1 MERVAGVEP
10 ASLAWEARVI
20 PIYDTRVSI
29 LNADNC
35 DYRKGIIPSSQI
47 VKLCT
52 KKGLAKCRETC
63 VSMISNF
70 PASSDPYLSL
80 TVGHPLLD
88 AIVKLT
94 AQRDQET
101 LADAFVDAIITLTNA
116 ESASIY
122 ALGGEL
128 GHLSA
133 KVLASNCEPVGSHI
147 TPLDARP
154 GLRACIEGHNTIT
167 VPTDTGHQMVH
178 PVIEQGNVVG
188 LMIRQHAHA
197 YDHHSDLIEGLMAIY
212 ANQQSLLNHQQR
224 DGLTGLYNRVALQ
237 NWMGKALSTDARA
250 ERRAS
255 DDAPLGCFAM
265 FDIDLFKRINDSKG
279 HLYGDEVLLVFA
291 DLMRESFRYND
302 LLFRYGGEEFAAVL
316 SDTDLETALTVLER
330 FRETVA
336 HHKFAQ
342 LNQVTVTI
350 GVTQISSQL
359 QADKL
364 IERADKA
371 MYFGKNHGRN
381 QANAF
386 EWLDQGNIV
395 PAINEHPQ
403 SYKLF

>member
-1 MERVAGVEP
+1 M
-10 ASLAWEARVI
+10 
-20 PIYDTRVSI
+20 
-29 LNADNC
+29 
-35 DYRKGIIPSSQI
+35 SQ
-47 VKLCT
+47 
-52 KKGLAKCRETC
+52 
-63 VSMISNF
+63 S
-70 PASSDPYLSL
+70 
-80 TVGHPLLD
+80 VGHPLLD

-101 LADAFVDAIITLTNA
+101 LAEVLVDAILTLTNA
-116 ESASIY
+116 ESVSIY

-133 KVLASNCEPVGSHI
+133 KVLASNHEPIGSHI
-147 TPLDARP
+147 TPLDLRP
-154 GLRACIEGHNTIT
+154 GLRACIEGHHTVT
-167 VPTDTGHQMVH
+167 VPRENGHQMIH
-178 PVIEQGNVVG
+178 PVLEQGNVVG
-188 LMIRQHAHA
+188 LMIREHAQA
-197 YDHHSDLIEGLMAIY
+197 YDHHSDLIDGLMAIY

-237 NWMGKALSTDARA
+237 NWMGKALSTDVRA
-250 ERRAS
+250 ERRAG

-291 DLMRESFRYND
+291 DLMRESFRFND

-336 HHKFAQ
+336 QHKFAQ

-350 GVTQISSQL
+350 GVAQIL
-359 QADKL
+359 PNLKADKL
-364 IERADKA
+364 IERADQA
-371 MYFGKNHGRN
+371 MYYGKNHGRN
-381 QANAF
+381 QVNAF
-386 EWLDQGNIV
+386 EWLEQGQIV
-395 PAINEHPQ
+395 PSVNEHPQ

>member
-1 MERVAGVEP
+1 M
-10 ASLAWEARVI
+10 
-20 PIYDTRVSI
+20 I
-29 LNADNC
+29 L
-35 DYRKGIIPSSQI
+35 ILS
-47 VKLCT
+47 
-52 KKGLAKCRETC
+52 
-63 VSMISNF
+63 F
-70 PASSDPYLSL
+70 P
-80 TVGHPLLD
+80 VGHPLLN

-94 AQRDQET
+94 AQRDQES
-101 LADAFVDAIITLTNA
+101 LAEVLVDTITSLTNA
-116 ESASIY
+116 SSTSVY

-147 TPLDARP
+147 TPLDTRP
-154 GLRACIEGHNTIT
+154 GLQACIEGHSTVT
-167 VPTDTGHQMVH
+167 VPTENGHQMVH
-178 PVIEQGNVVG
+178 PVVEQGNVVG
-188 LMIRQHAHA
+188 LMIREHAQT
-197 YDHHSDLIEGLMAIY
+197 YDHHGDLIDGLMAIY

-237 NWMGKALSTDARA
+237 NWMGKALSSDARA

-316 SDTDLETALTVLER
+316 TDTDLDSALMVLER
-330 FRETVA
+330 FRESVA

-350 GVTQISSQL
+350 GVTQINPLL

-364 IERADKA
+364 IERADSA
-371 MYFGKNHGRN
+371 MYYGKNHGRN

-386 EWLDQGNIV
+386 EWLEQGNIA
-395 PAINEHPQ
+395 PSIGEHPQ

>member
-1 MERVAGVEP
+1 M
-10 ASLAWEARVI
+10 SL
-20 PIYDTRVSI
+20 S
-29 LNADNC
+29 
-35 DYRKGIIPSSQI
+35 
-47 VKLCT
+47 
-52 KKGLAKCRETC
+52 
-63 VSMISNF
+63 
-70 PASSDPYLSL
+70 
-80 TVGHPLLD
+80 VGHPLLD
-88 AIVKLT
+88 AIIKLT

-101 LADAFVDAIITLTNA
+101 LADALVDAILTLTNTN
-116 ESASIY
+116 SASVY

-133 KVLASNCEPVGSHI
+133 KVLASNNEPVGSHI
-147 TPLDARP
+147 TPLDVRP

-167 VPTDTGHQMVH
+167 VATKNGHQMIH
-178 PVIEQGNVVG
+178 PVLEQGNVVG
-188 LMIRQHAHA
+188 LMIREHAHA
-197 YDHHSDLIEGLMAIY
+197 YDQQSDVIEGLMSIY

-237 NWMGKALSTDARA
+237 NWMGKALTTDRHA

-255 DDAPLGCFAM
+255 DTGSDTPLGCFAM
-265 FDIDLFKRINDSKG
+265 FDIDLFKRINDTKG
-279 HLYGDEVLLVFA
+279 HLYGDEVLLIFA

-316 SDTDLETALTVLER
+316 SDTDLDTALMVLER
-330 FRETVA
+330 FRETIA
-336 HHKFAQ
+336 QHNFAQ

-350 GVTQISSQL
+350 GVTQITPYL

-371 MYFGKNHGRN
+371 LYFGKNHGRN

-386 EWLDQGNIV
+386 EWLDKGDIV
-395 PAINEHPQ
+395 PTISEHPQ

>member
-1 MERVAGVEP
+1 MSFTVA
-10 ASLAWEARVI
+10 
-20 PIYDTRVSI
+20 
-29 LNADNC
+29 
-35 DYRKGIIPSSQI
+35 
-47 VKLCT
+47 
-52 KKGLAKCRETC
+52 
-63 VSMISNF
+63 
-70 PASSDPYLSL
+70 
-80 TVGHPLLD
+80 HPLLD

-101 LADAFVDAIITLTNA
+101 LAEVLVDAITILTNA
-116 ESASIY
+116 SSTSVY

-133 KVLASNCEPVGSHI
+133 KVLASNCEPIGSHI

-154 GLRACIEGHNTIT
+154 GLRACIEGHKTVT
-167 VPTDTGHQMVH
+167 VPTENGHQMIH
-178 PVIEQGNVVG
+178 PVMEQGNVVG
-188 LMIRQHAHA
+188 LMIREHNQS
-197 YDHHSDLIEGLMAIY
+197 YDHHSDLLEGLVAIY
-212 ANQQSLLNHQQR
+212 SNQQSLLNHQQR

-237 NWMGKALSTDARA
+237 NWMGKALPSDARA

-316 SDTDLETALTVLER
+316 TDTDLDGALMVLER

-336 HHKFAQ
+336 QHKFAQ

-350 GVTQISSQL
+350 GVTQISSHL

-364 IERADKA
+364 IERADQA
-371 MYFGKNHGRN
+371 MYYGKNHGRN

-386 EWLDQGNIV
+386 EWLQQGNIV
-395 PAINEHPQ
+395 PSVNEHPE

>member
-1 MERVAGVEP
+1 M
-10 ASLAWEARVI
+10 
-20 PIYDTRVSI
+20 
-29 LNADNC
+29 
-35 DYRKGIIPSSQI
+35 
-47 VKLCT
+47 
-52 KKGLAKCRETC
+52 
-63 VSMISNF
+63 
-70 PASSDPYLSL
+70 SL

-94 AQRDQET
+94 AQRDQDA
-101 LADAFVDAIITLTNA
+101 LAGSLVDAILTLTNA
-116 ESASIY
+116 ETVSVY

-133 KVLASNCEPVGSHI
+133 KVLASNHEIVGSHI
-147 TPLDARP
+147 TPLDARA
-154 GLRACIEGHNTIT
+154 GLRACIEGGHTVT
-167 VPTDTGHQMVH
+167 VPLEADQGHQMIH

-188 LMIRQHAHA
+188 LMIRQHKQS
-197 YDHHSDLIEGLMAIY
+197 YDHHSDVIEGLMAIY

-237 NWMGKALSTDARA
+237 NWMGKALSSEVRA

-255 DDAPLGCFAM
+255 DEAPLGCFAM

-291 DLMRESFRYND
+291 DLMRESFRFND

-316 SDTDLETALTVLER
+316 SDTSLEAALTVLER

-350 GVTQISSQL
+350 GVTQISHGL
-359 QADKL
+359 EAEKL
-364 IERADKA
+364 VERADRA
-371 MYFGKNHGRN
+371 MYYGKNHGRN
-381 QANAF
+381 QVNAF
-386 EWLDQGNIV
+386 EWLEQGQIAPV
-395 PAINEHPQ
+395 IGDRPM

>member
-1 MERVAGVEP
+1 MSFSVA
-10 ASLAWEARVI
+10 
-20 PIYDTRVSI
+20 
-29 LNADNC
+29 
-35 DYRKGIIPSSQI
+35 
-47 VKLCT
+47 
-52 KKGLAKCRETC
+52 
-63 VSMISNF
+63 
-70 PASSDPYLSL
+70 
-80 TVGHPLLD
+80 HPLLD

-94 AQRDQET
+94 AQRDQDA
-101 LADAFVDAIITLTNA
+101 LAGSLVDAILSLSNA
-116 ESASIY
+116 ETVSVY

-133 KVLASNCEPVGSHI
+133 KVLASNHEIVGSHI
-147 TPLDARP
+147 TPLDARA
-154 GLRACIEGHNTIT
+154 GLRACIEGGHTVT
-167 VPTDTGHQMVH
+167 VPLDEGYQMVH

-188 LMIRQHAHA
+188 LMIRQHALT
-197 YDHHSDLIEGLMAIY
+197 YDHHSDVIEGLMAIY

-237 NWMGKALSTDARA
+237 NWMGKALTGEVRA

-255 DDAPLGCFAM
+255 DEAPLGCFAM

-291 DLMRESFRYND
+291 DLMRESFRFND

-336 HHKFAQ
+336 QHKFAQ

-350 GVTQISSQL
+350 GVSEIIPSL
-359 QADKL
+359 AAEKL
-364 IERADKA
+364 VERADRA
-371 MYFGKNHGRN
+371 LYYGKNHGRN
-381 QANAF
+381 QVNAF
-386 EWLDQGNIV
+386 EWLEQGQLAPSISD
-395 PAINEHPQ
+395 HPQ

>member
-1 MERVAGVEP
+1 M
-10 ASLAWEARVI
+10 
-20 PIYDTRVSI
+20 I
-29 LNADNC
+29 L
-35 DYRKGIIPSSQI
+35 I
-47 VKLCT
+47 
-52 KKGLAKCRETC
+52 
-63 VSMISNF
+63 
-70 PASSDPYLSL
+70 LSF
-80 TVGHPLLD
+80 TVGHPLLN

-94 AQRDQET
+94 AQRDQDT
-101 LADAFVDAIITLTNA
+101 LAEVLVDSIISLTNA
-116 ESASIY
+116 RSTSVY

-133 KVLASNCEPVGSHI
+133 KVLASTCEPIGSHI
-147 TPLDARP
+147 TPLETRP
-154 GLRACIEGHNTIT
+154 GLQACIEGHSTIT
-167 VPTDTGHQMVH
+167 VPTESGHQMIH
-178 PVIEQGNVVG
+178 PVLEQGNVVG
-188 LMIRQHAHA
+188 LMIREHAQT
-197 YDHHSDLIEGLMAIY
+197 YDHHSDLIDGLMAIY

-316 SDTDLETALTVLER
+316 TDTDLDSALTVLER
-330 FRETVA
+330 FRESVA
-336 HHKFAQ
+336 QHKFAQ

-350 GVTQISSQL
+350 GVTQITSHL

-364 IERADKA
+364 IERADQA
-371 MYFGKNHGRN
+371 MYYGKNHGRN

-386 EWLDQGNIV
+386 EWLQQGSIV
-395 PAINEHPQ
+395 PSIGEHPQ

>member
-1 MERVAGVEP
+1 M
-10 ASLAWEARVI
+10 
-20 PIYDTRVSI
+20 SI
-29 LNADNC
+29 
-35 DYRKGIIPSSQI
+35 S
-47 VKLCT
+47 
-52 KKGLAKCRETC
+52 
-63 VSMISNF
+63 
-70 PASSDPYLSL
+70 
-80 TVGHPLLD
+80 VGHPLLD
-88 AIVKLT
+88 TIIKLT
-94 AQRDQET
+94 AQRDQDS
-101 LADAFVDAIITLTNA
+101 LAGALVDAIIGLSDA
-116 ESASIY
+116 ASASVY

-133 KVLASNCEPVGSHI
+133 KVLASSHEPVGTHI

-154 GLRACIEGHNTIT
+154 GLRACVEGQSTIT
-167 VPTDTGHQMVH
+167 VPVDDGYQMVH

-188 LMIRQHAHA
+188 LMIREHHQT
-197 YDHHSDLIEGLMAIY
+197 YDHHSDIIEGLMAIY

-237 NWMGKALSTDARA
+237 NWMGKVLNTESHA

-255 DDAPLGCFAM
+255 DKDAPMGCFAM
-265 FDIDLFKRINDSKG
+265 FDIDLFKRINDTKG

-316 SDTDLETALTVLER
+316 SDTDLNTALSVLER

-336 HHKFAQ
+336 QHNFAQ

-350 GVTQISSQL
+350 GVTRITPNL
-359 QADKL
+359 EADKL

-381 QANAF
+381 QVQAF
-386 EWLDQGNIV
+386 EWLDQGGIV
-395 PAINEHPQ
+395 PSISEQPQ
-403 SYKLF
+403 TYKLF

>member
-1 MERVAGVEP
+1 V
-10 ASLAWEARVI
+10 SL
-20 PIYDTRVSI
+20 
-29 LNADNC
+29 L
-35 DYRKGIIPSSQI
+35 
-47 VKLCT
+47 
-52 KKGLAKCRETC
+52 
-63 VSMISNF
+63 
-70 PASSDPYLSL
+70 
-80 TVGHPLLD
+80 VGHPLLD
-88 AIVKLT
+88 AIIKLT

-101 LADAFVDAIITLTNA
+101 LASTLIDAILTLTNTN
-116 ESASIY
+116 SASVY

-133 KVLASNCEPVGSHI
+133 KVLASNHEPVGSHI
-147 TPLDARP
+147 TPLDVRP

-167 VPTDTGHQMVH
+167 VATKNGHQMIH
-178 PVIEQGNVVG
+178 PVLEQGNVVG
-188 LMIRQHAHA
+188 LMIREHAHT
-197 YDHHSDLIEGLMAIY
+197 YDHQSNVIEGMMAIY

-237 NWMGKALSTDARA
+237 NWMGKALTTDLHA

-255 DDAPLGCFAM
+255 DFSNDASLGCFAM

-302 LLFRYGGEEFAAVL
+302 LLFRYGGEEFSAVL
-316 SDTDLETALTVLER
+316 SDTDLDTALMVLER

-336 HHKFAQ
+336 QHNFAQ

-350 GVTQISSQL
+350 GVTQITLGLPSDQ
-359 QADKL
+359 L

-371 MYFGKNHGRN
+371 LYFGKNHGRN

-386 EWLDQGNIV
+386 EWLDKGDIV
-395 PAINEHPQ
+395 PTISEYPQ

>member
-1 MERVAGVEP
+1 V
-10 ASLAWEARVI
+10 SL
-20 PIYDTRVSI
+20 S
-29 LNADNC
+29 
-35 DYRKGIIPSSQI
+35 
-47 VKLCT
+47 
-52 KKGLAKCRETC
+52 
-63 VSMISNF
+63 
-70 PASSDPYLSL
+70 
-80 TVGHPLLD
+80 VGHPLLD
-88 AIVKLT
+88 AIIKLT

-101 LADAFVDAIITLTNA
+101 LADALVDAILTLTNTG
-116 ESASIY
+116 SVSIY

-133 KVLASNCEPVGSHI
+133 KVLASNNEPVGSHI
-147 TPLDARP
+147 TPLDVHP

-167 VPTDTGHQMVH
+167 VSTNNGHRMIH
-178 PVIEQGNVVG
+178 PVLEQGNVVG
-188 LMIRQHAHA
+188 LMIREHAHV
-197 YDHHSDLIEGLMAIY
+197 YDHQSDVIEGLMAIY

-237 NWMGKALSTDARA
+237 NWMGKALITDRHA

-255 DDAPLGCFAM
+255 DTGNDAPLGCFAM
-265 FDIDLFKRINDSKG
+265 FDIDLFKRINDTKG

-316 SDTDLETALTVLER
+316 SDTDLDTALMVLER

-336 HHKFAQ
+336 QHNFAQ

-350 GVTQISSQL
+350 GVTQITPHL

-371 MYFGKNHGRN
+371 LYFGKNHGRN

-386 EWLDQGNIV
+386 EWLDKGDIV
-395 PAINEHPQ
+395 PTISEHPQ

>member
-1 MERVAGVEP
+1 M
-10 ASLAWEARVI
+10 S
-20 PIYDTRVSI
+20 
-29 LNADNC
+29 
-35 DYRKGIIPSSQI
+35 
-47 VKLCT
+47 
-52 KKGLAKCRETC
+52 
-63 VSMISNF
+63 F
-70 PASSDPYLSL
+70 PD
-80 TVGHPLLD
+80 GHPLLD
-88 AIVKLT
+88 AIVRLS

-101 LADAFVDAIITLTNA
+101 LADSLVDAILSLTNA
-116 ESASIY
+116 RSASIY

-133 KVLASNCEPVGSHI
+133 KVLASNCEPIGSHI

-154 GLRACIEGHNTIT
+154 GLRACIEGQSTVT
-167 VPTDTGHQMVH
+167 VPTDCGHQMIH
-178 PVIEQGNVVG
+178 PVLEQGNVVG
-188 LMIRQHAHA
+188 LMIREHAQA
-197 YDHHSDLIEGLMAIY
+197 YDHHSDLLEGLMAIY
-212 ANQQSLLNHQQR
+212 SNQQSLLNHQQR

-237 NWMGKALSTDARA
+237 NWMGKALSSDARA

-291 DLMRESFRYND
+291 DLMRESFRFND

-316 SDTDLETALTVLER
+316 SDTDLDNALTVLER

-336 HHKFAQ
+336 RHKFAQ

-350 GVTQISSQL
+350 GVTQIHSHL

-364 IERADKA
+364 IERADRA
-371 MYFGKNHGRN
+371 MYYGKNHGRN

-386 EWLDQGNIV
+386 EWLQQGGIAPSV
-395 PAINEHPQ
+395 NEHPQ

>member
-1 MERVAGVEP
+1 MLDSYQ
-10 ASLAWEARVI
+10 SL
-20 PIYDTRVSI
+20 
-29 LNADNC
+29 
-35 DYRKGIIPSSQI
+35 
-47 VKLCT
+47 
-52 KKGLAKCRETC
+52 
-63 VSMISNF
+63 
-70 PASSDPYLSL
+70 SDLYLSL
-80 TVGHPLLD
+80 PVGHPLLD
-88 AIVKLT
+88 AIVKLS

-101 LADAFVDAIITLTNA
+101 LADSLVDAVLTLTNA
-116 ESASIY
+116 DSASIY

-133 KVLASNCEPVGSHI
+133 KVLASSNEPVGSHI

-154 GLRACIEGHNTIT
+154 GLRACIEGGHTVT
-167 VPTDTGHQMVH
+167 VPLATGHQMIH
-178 PVIEQGNVVG
+178 PVLEQGNVVG
-188 LMIRQHAHA
+188 LMIREHTQA
-197 YDHHSDLIEGLMAIY
+197 YDHHSDLIEGMMAIY

-237 NWMGKALSTDARA
+237 NWMGKALTTDVHA
-250 ERRAS
+250 ERRVG

-291 DLMRESFRYND
+291 DLMRESFRFND

-316 SDTDLETALTVLER
+316 SDTDLEAAQTVLER

-336 HHKFAQ
+336 QHKFAQ

-350 GVTQISSQL
+350 GVTQITPNL

-364 IERADKA
+364 IERADQA
-371 MYFGKNHGRN
+371 MYYGKNHGRN
-381 QANAF
+381 QVNAF
-386 EWLDQGNIV
+386 EWLEQGQIV
-395 PAINEHPQ
+395 PSVNEHPH

>member
-1 MERVAGVEP
+1 MLNNYP
-10 ASLAWEARVI
+10 APS
-20 PIYDTRVSI
+20 D
-29 LNADNC
+29 AD
-35 DYRKGIIPSSQI
+35 
-47 VKLCT
+47 
-52 KKGLAKCRETC
+52 
-63 VSMISNF
+63 
-70 PASSDPYLSL
+70 LSL
-80 TVGHPLLD
+80 SVGHPLLG

-101 LADAFVDAIITLTNA
+101 LADALVDAIITLTSA
-116 ESASIY
+116 TSASIY

-133 KVLASNCEPVGSHI
+133 KVLASSSEIVGSHI
-147 TPLDARP
+147 TPLDTRP
-154 GLRACIEGHNTIT
+154 GLRACIEGHNTVT
-167 VPTDTGHQMVH
+167 VTVKNGHQMIH
-178 PVIEQGNVVG
+178 PVLEQGNVVG
-188 LMIRQHAHA
+188 LMIREHAQA

-237 NWMGKALSTDARA
+237 NWMGKALTTDPHG
-250 ERRAS
+250 ERRSS
-255 DDAPLGCFAM
+255 DEAPLGCFAM

-316 SDTDLETALTVLER
+316 SDTDLDTALTVLER
-330 FRETVA
+330 FRESVA
-336 HHKFAQ
+336 QHKFAQ

-350 GVTQISSQL
+350 GVTQIRPYL

-364 IERADKA
+364 IERADQA

-386 EWLDQGNIV
+386 EWLDSGNIV
-395 PAINEHPQ
+395 PTVNEHPQ

>member
-1 MERVAGVEP
+1 MFANREFGH
-10 ASLAWEARVI
+10 
-20 PIYDTRVSI
+20 
-29 LNADNC
+29 
-35 DYRKGIIPSSQI
+35 
-47 VKLCT
+47 
-52 KKGLAKCRETC
+52 KKGWSGAMKPVLVCSTH
-63 VSMISNF
+63 S
-70 PASSDPYLSL
+70 ASSDLNLSL
-80 TVGHPLLD
+80 TIGHPLLD
-88 AIVKLT
+88 AIIKLT

-101 LADAFVDAIITLTNA
+101 LADALADAILTLTNA
-116 ESASIY
+116 SSASVY

-133 KVLASNCEPVGSHI
+133 KVLASSNETVGSHI

-167 VPTDTGHQMVH
+167 VPTTNGHQMIH
-178 PVIEQGNVVG
+178 PVLEQGNVVG
-188 LMIRQHAHA
+188 LMIREHAQA

-237 NWMGKALSTDARA
+237 NWMGKALTTDPHG

-255 DDAPLGCFAM
+255 DEVPLGCFAM

-316 SDTDLETALTVLER
+316 SDTDLDTALTVLER
-330 FRETVA
+330 FRESVA

-350 GVTQISSQL
+350 GVTRISPNL

-364 IERADKA
+364 IERADQA

-381 QANAF
+381 QVNAF

-395 PAINEHPQ
+395 PSVNEHPE

>member
-1 MERVAGVEP
+1 V
-10 ASLAWEARVI
+10 SL
-20 PIYDTRVSI
+20 
-29 LNADNC
+29 L
-35 DYRKGIIPSSQI
+35 
-47 VKLCT
+47 
-52 KKGLAKCRETC
+52 
-63 VSMISNF
+63 
-70 PASSDPYLSL
+70 
-80 TVGHPLLD
+80 VGHPLLD
-88 AIVKLT
+88 AIIKLT

-101 LADAFVDAIITLTNA
+101 LAGALIDAVLTLTDTD
-116 ESASIY
+116 SASVY

-133 KVLASNCEPVGSHI
+133 KVLASNHEPVGSHI
-147 TPLDARP
+147 TPLDVRP

-167 VPTDTGHQMVH
+167 VATKNGHQMIH
-178 PVIEQGNVVG
+178 PVLEQGNVVG
-188 LMIRQHAHA
+188 LMIREHTHT
-197 YDHHSDLIEGLMAIY
+197 YDHHNDVIEGMMAIY

-237 NWMGKALSTDARA
+237 NWMGKALTTERHA

-255 DDAPLGCFAM
+255 DTGDDVPLGCFAM

-316 SDTDLETALTVLER
+316 SDTDLDTALMVLER

-336 HHKFAQ
+336 QHNFAQ

-350 GVTQISSQL
+350 GVTQITPSL
-359 QADKL
+359 PADQL

-371 MYFGKNHGRN
+371 LYFGKNHGRN

-386 EWLDQGNIV
+386 EWLDKGDIV
-395 PAINEHPQ
+395 PTISEHPQ

>member
-1 MERVAGVEP
+1 M
-10 ASLAWEARVI
+10 
-20 PIYDTRVSI
+20 
-29 LNADNC
+29 
-35 DYRKGIIPSSQI
+35 
-47 VKLCT
+47 
-52 KKGLAKCRETC
+52 
-63 VSMISNF
+63 
-70 PASSDPYLSL
+70 
-80 TVGHPLLD
+80 LD
-88 AIVKLT
+88 AIIKLT

-101 LADAFVDAIITLTNA
+101 LADALVDAILTLTNA
-116 ESASIY
+116 ASASVY
-122 ALGGEL
+122 GLGGEL

-133 KVLASNCEPVGSHI
+133 KVLASSNEPVGSHI
-147 TPLDARP
+147 TPLDKRP

-167 VPTDTGHQMVH
+167 LATQDGHQMIH
-178 PVIEQGNVVG
+178 PVLEQGNVVG
-188 LMIRQHAHA
+188 LMIREHAQA
-197 YDHHSDLIEGLMAIY
+197 YDHHSDLVEGLMAIY

-237 NWMGKALSTDARA
+237 NWMGKALTTDPHA

-255 DDAPLGCFAM
+255 DTSKDVPLGCFAM

-336 HHKFAQ
+336 HHKFAE

-350 GVTQISSQL
+350 GVTQITPYL

-371 MYFGKNHGRN
+371 MYYGKNHGRN

-386 EWLDQGNIV
+386 EWLEQGNIV
-395 PAINEHPQ
+395 PSVGEHPQ